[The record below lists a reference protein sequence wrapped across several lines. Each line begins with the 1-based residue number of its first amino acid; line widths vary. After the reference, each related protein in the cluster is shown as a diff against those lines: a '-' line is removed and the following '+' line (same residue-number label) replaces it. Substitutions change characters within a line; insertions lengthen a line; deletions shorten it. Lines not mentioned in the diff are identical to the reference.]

1 VHLFPRIRRLSRL
14 LTGRRAVDPGVALD
28 PAARP
33 YTRWWW
39 FSGPIGPPVL
49 EYQLDWAM
57 ANGFGGV
64 EIAWVYPLPNSGLG
78 PRWLS
83 PEWTEMVDH
92 AKRYAERLGLGC
104 DFTFGSLW
112 PFGGSCIPPEDSHQT
127 FDGPSYKPLE
137 QTWESAYEEEPGLV
151 LDHLNRDAL
160 ARYAAVIGSA
170 LAPALAGRTSA
181 LFCDSWEVPTRR
193 MWSPKLWARFSD
205 RFGYDLREFVD
216 RLDEDEHARYDYRTM
231 IAEAA
236 LEEFYRP
243 FTAICHELGAVSR
256 VQCHGAPTD
265 LLAAYA
271 AADIPETEV
280 LLFPPPFA
288 RIAAS
293 AAALAGKAVVSC
305 ETFTCPY
312 GFPAVHVRRE
322 LISDLKLLADAVLAQ
337 GVNQV
342 VWHGMPYNPPGG
354 SNAFFATTHVGPD
367 AAFVAEIPA
376 FNAYLTTACSWMR
389 GGRTYSR
396 LAVYL
401 PLEDNRMRDR
411 LPRALRT
418 PAAQYYWELRQETV
432 PREAEPFHP
441 LWISAAFLKDA
452 TWDGH
457 RLRAGVAEFEALY
470 LACDWL
476 DPGALGDV
484 LRLARAGLPVALT
497 LLPRRP
503 GRGGPGDYEAQLEA
517 LLALPN
523 VCGGLADLGLEPLV
537 EGEGLPP
544 FWARREGDELILF
557 FAHPG
562 ARQVRYP
569 MYRGQARELPAT
581 RRSVRIFWDGR
592 CHEVELDFPPSRS
605 VLLKVAADRVTP
617 IDLGFAPEDPE
628 DEGD

>member
-1 VHLFPRIRRLSRL
+1 VHLFPRIRRLWRL
-14 LTGRRAVDPGVALD
+14 LTGRRAVDPGAAPD
-28 PAARP
+28 SAARP

-39 FSGPIGPPVL
+39 FSGPIASEVL
-49 EYQLDWAM
+49 EYQLDWAV

-64 EIAWVYPLPNSGLG
+64 EIAWVYPLPDTAFG

-83 PEWTEMVDH
+83 PKWTELVDH
-92 AKRYAERLGLGC
+92 AKRYADRLGLGC
-104 DFTFGSLW
+104 DFTFGTLW
-112 PFGGSCIPPEDSHQT
+112 PFGGSCVPPEDSHQT
-127 FDGPSYKPLE
+127 FDGPSYEPLE
-137 QTWESAYEEEPGLV
+137 QTWESSYEDRPGLV

-160 ARYAAVIGSA
+160 ARYAAVMGSA

-181 LFCDSWEVPTRR
+181 LFCDSWELPTRR
-193 MWSPKLWARFSD
+193 MWSPKLWARFRD

-216 RLDEDEHARYDYRTM
+216 RLDEDEHARYDYRTL
-231 IAEAA
+231 IAEAV
-236 LEEFYRP
+236 LDEFYRP
-243 FTAICHELGAVSR
+243 FTAICHDLGAVSR

-271 AADIPETEV
+271 AADVPETEV

-293 AAALAGKAVVSC
+293 AAALAGKVVVSC
-305 ETFTCPY
+305 EAFTCPY
-312 GFPAVHVRRE
+312 GFPAVDHRRE

-367 AAFVAEIPA
+367 AAFAAGIPA
-376 FNAYLTTACSWMR
+376 FNAYLTTVCSWMR
-389 GGRTYSR
+389 RGRTYSR

-418 PAAQYYWELRQETV
+418 PAAQYYWELRQEAV

-441 LWISAAFLKDA
+441 LWITGAFLKDA
-452 TWDGH
+452 SWDGH
-457 RLRAGVAEFEALY
+457 RLRVGAAEFEALY
-470 LACDWL
+470 VACDWL

-484 LRLARAGLPVALT
+484 LRLARAGLPVALA

-523 VCGGLADLGLEPLV
+523 VRGDLADLGLEPLV
-537 EGEGLPP
+537 EGLDLPP
-544 FWARREGDELILF
+544 YWARRDGDELILF
-557 FAHPG
+557 FSHPG
-562 ARQVRYP
+562 ARAVRYP
-569 MYRGQARELPAT
+569 MRRGQARGLPAT
-581 RRSVRIFWDGR
+581 TRSIRIRWGGRRHDLD
-592 CHEVELDFPPSRS
+592 LDFPPSRS
-605 VLLKVAADRVTP
+605 ILLKVEADRVTT
-617 IDLGFAPEDPE
+617 IDLRYAPRDREVG
-628 DEGD
+628 GD